1 MRDKIT
7 VTEWI
12 TFNAQWVRI
21 HQYAPER
28 FGQKLIN
35 DYNLVSD
42 PGVFY
47 CEDHI
52 ESVHRARVR
61 YVDMAVSNPESSG
74 TSLDRGD
81 WSEVIAAN
89 HDKLRAEAARVADKI
104 NAE

>member
-42 PGVFY
+42 QGVFY

-61 YVDMAVSNPESSG
+61 YVDMDTSNPESG
-74 TSLDRGD
+74 TSLDRSD
-81 WSEVIAAN
+81 WSEKLKQIQPCETAAGE
-89 HDKLRAEAARVADKI
+89 L
-104 NAE
+104 